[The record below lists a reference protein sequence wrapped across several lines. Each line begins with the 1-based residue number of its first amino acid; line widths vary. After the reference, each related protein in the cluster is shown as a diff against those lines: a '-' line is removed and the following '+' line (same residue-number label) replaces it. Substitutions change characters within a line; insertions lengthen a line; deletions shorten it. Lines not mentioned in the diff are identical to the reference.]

1 MDPTYRTLR
10 VAPGGDGVLS
20 VVIDAPPM
28 NLIGPELVRDLVSL
42 LGELESGQQAR
53 VVVLES
59 ADPEYFVPH
68 VDLTKVA
75 EYTAEAA
82 KAGGPGDA
90 SLGMLWHK
98 LSECPAVTIAKI
110 RGRARGAGSELALA
124 CDMRFAARENA
135 ILGQIEVGVGAL
147 PGAGGVQHLGR
158 LLGRGRAMEA
168 ILGAD
173 DFDAETA
180 ERYGWINRAL
190 PDADLDAFVARLAR
204 RIASFPADGV
214 RGVQP
219 SLCGGLSD
227 LGARIDAETARRR
240 GYRALPD
247 ADLDAF
253 VARLARRIASFRRRR
268 GANGQAGAERADHAR
283 RGRDPRRCRPV
294 PPAGRLRPGPGSHG
308 RPVHPGPADP
318 RAARTRPRRPHRAR
332 ARIPWSGMTQPCRP
346 PAPFKDPRQGAQCR
360 AFALRCATCPAGI
373 VRTAAFDVDV
383 PFMQLGRHGWDI
395 HAV

>member
-1 MDPTYRTLR
+1 MTQTYRTLR
-10 VAPGGDGVLS
+10 VTPADPGVLS

-42 LGELESGQQAR
+42 LGAIESGPGTR
-53 VVVLES
+53 VVVMES
-59 ADPEYFVPH
+59 ADPDYFIPH

-98 LSECPAVTIAKI
+98 LSELPAVTIAKI

-135 ILGQIEVGVGAL
+135 ILGQIEVGVGAP
-147 PGAGGVQHLGR
+147 PGAGGVQHLAR

-173 DFDAETA
+173 DFDAATA

-204 RIASFPADGV
+204 RIASFPTDAVLTAKRVLNDLTMPAADALRADAV
-214 RGVQP
+214 RFRQLVAADTAQARTADLF
-219 SLCGGLSD
+219 SQGLQTRGPLELD
-227 LGARIDAETARRR
+227 LGE
-240 GYRALPD
+240 
-247 ADLDAF
+247 
-253 VARLARRIASFRRRR
+253 RL
-268 GANGQAGAERADHAR
+268 
-283 RGRDPRRCRPV
+283 
-294 PPAGRLRPGPGSHG
+294 GS
-308 RPVHPGPADP
+308 
-318 RAARTRPRRPHRAR
+318 
-332 ARIPWSGMTQPCRP
+332 
-346 PAPFKDPRQGAQCR
+346 
-360 AFALRCATCPAGI
+360 L
-373 VRTAAFDVDV
+373 
-383 PFMQLGRHGWDI
+383 
-395 HAV
+395 